1 MSQPNEHEELH
12 ENEDLLVASQ
22 EKGLPAETPSMK
34 KPATAKPKAKG
45 KAKGKPKGKSK
56 AKAKSGSNKGKN
68 KKVKDG
74 DGDKPTLKRPA
85 ASEKAEPKKA
95 EPKKGQGSG
104 SKGCSSW
111 AKALDKEEETS
122 DEQPEEEEMEHDPCD
137 TDFAMD
143 QGEEPEAN
151 KKDRSKDAKFKRL
164 LAQHQLPSWLEEA
177 YNATLTMK
185 SGRETKGDSEC
196 CL

>member
-1 MSQPNEHEELH
+1 
-12 ENEDLLVASQ
+12 
-22 EKGLPAETPSMK
+22 MK

-95 EPKKGQGSG
+95 EPKKGQGSS
-104 SKGCSSW
+104 SKGAALGQRHWTRRKRQVMSS
-111 AKALDKEEETS
+111 LR
-122 DEQPEEEEMEHDPCD
+122 
-137 TDFAMD
+137 
-143 QGEEPEAN
+143 
-151 KKDRSKDAKFKRL
+151 KKRWSMTHVIPTLPWTRVRNLKPTRRTGARTPSSKGYLRNTNFQVGWRR
-164 LAQHQLPSWLEEA
+164 
-177 YNATLTMK
+177 LTMPH
-185 SGRETKGDSEC
+185 SP
-196 CL
+196 

>member
-1 MSQPNEHEELH
+1 MSQLNEHEELDG
-12 ENEDLLVASQ
+12 NEDLLVASQ
-22 EKGLPAETPSMK
+22 GEGLPETPSMK

-45 KAKGKPKGKSK
+45 KAKGKPKSK
-56 AKAKSGSNKGKN
+56 AKAKAKSASNKGKN

-95 EPKKGQGSG
+95 EPKKGQGSS
-104 SKGCSSW
+104 SKGGSSW

-122 DEQPEEEEMEHDPCD
+122 DEQPEEEEMEHAPCD

-143 QGEEPEAN
+143 QGEEPEAT
-151 KKDRSKDAKFKRL
+151 KKDKSKDAKFKRL